1 MRKSIRFS
9 ACIFI
14 CATLLTSCSSK
25 EYRKDIGCLELC
37 DLAIES
43 FSDKKGYSEYSAN
56 FIEYEF
62 GENAQNADDSAILY
76 SEKVE
81 DINEIGIFFADDEDD
96 VRDIAKDCR
105 KYLEDMKENK
115 RAFISSYA
123 PTELPKLDS
132 AGVKICGNYV
142 IYCILDKDTAD
153 IVYDEIEKRL
163 SNSDA

>member
-1 MRKSIRFS
+1 MMKITRFFVLMLS
-9 ACIFI
+9 
-14 CATLLTSCSSK
+14 CAAFLVSCSSK
-25 EYRKDIGCLELC
+25 EYRKDIGCSELGNI
-37 DLAIES
+37 AVES
-43 FSDKKGYSEYSAN
+43 FGDGEGYSEYSAS

-62 GENAQNADDSAILY
+62 GENARNADDSAIVY
-76 SEKVE
+76 SERVE

-105 KYLEDMKENK
+105 KYIEDMKENK

-123 PTELPKLDS
+123 PSELPKLDA

-153 IVYDEIEKRL
+153 IVYDKIEERL
-163 SNSDA
+163 TLE